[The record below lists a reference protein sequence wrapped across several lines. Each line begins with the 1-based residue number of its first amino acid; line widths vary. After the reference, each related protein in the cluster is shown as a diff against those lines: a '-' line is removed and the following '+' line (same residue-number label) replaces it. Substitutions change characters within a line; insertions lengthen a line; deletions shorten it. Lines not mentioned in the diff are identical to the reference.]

1 MLPHIAPLL
10 NLTTQKATELKAIN
24 QPFALLKPRH
34 SKLPIISLNLA
45 KSAAHMHPVC
55 NLIIAD
61 TREKA
66 EL

>member
-1 MLPHIAPLL
+1 MNHLGKTIR
-10 NLTTQKATELKAIN
+10 I
-24 QPFALLKPRH
+24 PFKPRH